1 MPRCLIA
8 TIAHNEQ
15 ATTGSY
21 YNQEGTNSMPFGKK
35 LSDTI
40 SVSIAISILSCSSGC
55 AGFAAESYAEP
66 GSPKGTGTKCSTFDL
81 ATAGKAKK
89 TEPLSPME
97 QSRLVKIDSPDAD
110 IVVQEKELMAQVEPV
125 ELKPAISNDGEPT
138 GAILKS
144 SVQASN
150 EYDEIN
156 KLSNRI
162 LKKEVELLKLNTE
175 FRINT
180 TKQSKWKRW
189 RAFGYNMAASAV
201 SFSGITTVAWE
212 NWRTHHNFRKGN
224 REAFITGPL
233 LLLIGHSIVLGG
245 IVVESGLDK
254 MKEYKDW
261 RKGISPGGMTKKVI
275 SLQNEIDALINERE
289 KALQAFRHPS
299 DRQKSFMT
307 AEGKVLRD
315 VRDLALVEFA
325 SFYIRARK
333 RAISRDASYING
345 SAIAATGGY
354 QGSLNGMLS
363 VINKRRMQ
371 AVPAGLGFLESG
383 ALIVLAPWINR
394 GAAAITGKVAGK
406 NIRKKLGDLGDT
418 TVKQL
423 ESDLKELKTV
433 TARLPDPLK
442 SKHMTHRIELYD
454 DGQGVFEQ
462 QAVFDAAEK
471 SKSKKE
477 FWERVIYNSAIGG
490 TKMAWG
496 INLTYAGA
504 AFPTGGGRKVEQFRR
519 IVANGSTTF
528 VVGTSIWM
536 FDTLQAQTRGEID
549 LYTMGVNQATPIHK
563 LNRRLEMLKR
573 LDEKLKI

>member
-1 MPRCLIA
+1 MTLKYA
-8 TIAHNEQ
+8 VHLLAS
-15 ATTGSY
+15 TTLALNLLLGPGTLSGLALEEL
-21 YNQEGTNSMPFGKK
+21 QEPPTLEGNRNSEDKTRA
-35 LSDTI
+35 DY
-40 SVSIAISILSCSSGC
+40 VAI
-55 AGFAAESYAEP
+55 
-66 GSPKGTGTKCSTFDL
+66 DL
-81 ATAGKAKK
+81 ATVNDTSGSTAAPS
-89 TEPLSPME
+89 EL
-97 QSRLVKIDSPDAD
+97 DSPSENEVDND
-110 IVVQEKELMAQVEPV
+110 GSDKLLAQGDPQID
-125 ELKPAISNDGEPT
+125 LKPPISVDGDSSDKKM
-138 GAILKS
+138 LKLS
-144 SVQASN
+144 ATASN
-150 EYDEIN
+150 EYEEIN

-175 FRINT
+175 FRINS

-189 RAFGYNMAASAV
+189 SAFGFNMAASAV

-224 REAFITGPL
+224 RETFITGPL

-254 MKEYKDW
+254 LKEYKDW
-261 RKGISPGGMTKKVI
+261 KKGISPGGMTKKVLV
-275 SLQNEIDALINERE
+275 LQNEIDTLINERD
-289 KALQAFRHPS
+289 KALKAYRHPS
-299 DRQKSFMT
+299 DLQKNFMN

-325 SFYIRARK
+325 SFYVRARK
-333 RAISRDASYING
+333 RAVSRDAAYVNG

-394 GAAAITGKVAGK
+394 GAAAVTGKVASK
-406 NIRKKLGDLGDT
+406 NIRKKLGDLGNT
-418 TVKQL
+418 TIKQL
-423 ESDLKELKTV
+423 ETDLRDLKTV
-433 TARLPDPLK
+433 TAQLPDSLK
-442 SKHMTHRIELYD
+442 PKHMTHRIDLYD

-462 QAVFDAAEK
+462 QKLFDAAEK

-477 FWERVIYNSAIGG
+477 FWERVLYNSAIGG

-504 AFPTGGGRKVEQFRR
+504 AFPTGGGHKVEQFRR

-536 FDTLQAQTRGEID
+536 FDTIQARTRGEID

-563 LNRRLEMLKR
+563 LNRRLDMLNK